1 MQFANDRLLD
11 APFALRR
18 DLSGLM
24 TMTSVSEAS
33 VM

>member
-11 APFALRR
+11 AHFALRR